1 MARAAPWVAA
11 CTCALTLAWVARL
24 HAQPEP
30 ATAPEPEPAPVA
42 APEPEPAPA
51 PQPEPEPASKRRI
64 PEISVRIDPFNW
76 LLHGQLAFELEVAV
90 WKFLSAEL
98 DMRFVVGDEPPVVHY
113 RSRPDS
119 LRLRSNGAGPLA
131 GFAIGAA
138 AWFGGKP
145 FQGYVLR
152 AYFQN
157 TGLAYESVDSDERML
172 DRVEQTERRLGVTF
186 GSHSRFGHFTIGGG
200 LGFEYELNSQSR
212 CFLGTSYNDPSTS
225 GCPNDRVQLIALD
238 PADGDTAD
246 LNGRMHPIYFV
257 MRLSVGAVF

>member
-1 MARAAPWVAA
+1 MLAWAAPV
-11 CTCALTLAWVARL
+11 
-24 HAQPEP
+24 H
-30 ATAPEPEPAPVA
+30 A
-42 APEPEPAPA
+42 APEATPEATPEPSPAPA
-51 PQPEPEPASKRRI
+51 PDPGDKRRI
-64 PEISVRIDPFNW
+64 PEISVRLDPFNW

-90 WKFLSAEL
+90 WRFLSAEL
-98 DMRFVVGDEPPVVHY
+98 QMRFVVGDEPPVVHY

-157 TGLAYESVDSDERML
+157 TALAYESVDADEQRL
-172 DRVEQTERRLGVTF
+172 DRVEQTERRLGLTF

-200 LGFEYELNSQSR
+200 LGFEVELNSQSR

-225 GCPNDRVQLIALD
+225 GCSNDRVQLIALD
-238 PADGDTAD
+238 PVDGDTAD
-246 LNGRMHPIYFV
+246 LNGRIHPVYFV